1 LLIDKTIEDGG
12 MHSAAR
18 VFIANSGSE
27 ANEAAIKFARKVGKT
42 LDEAGEKIEVV
53 SFHNSFHGRTMGALS
68 ATPNPKYQKPFG
80 PMVPGFKYGNYNN
93 IAALPEL
100 VTEKTCGVIIEPIQG
115 EGGVNVASEE
125 FLIALTKRC
134 KEVGAVLIYDEIQC
148 GMGRTGKL
156 WAHSVLPKEAHPDIL
171 TTAKALGNG
180 VPIGAT
186 IVNEY
191 VSSKIV
197 TGDHGTTFGGN
208 PLACRIGHYCL
219 TRLSDPAM
227 HKDVLAKEKIF
238 KSEFEKLRQRF
249 PKQIK
254 EVRGRGLILGLQ
266 LSEDPTPVITA
277 ARERGL
283 MIITCGTN
291 TLRFVPP
298 LVITEE
304 EIRSGVAILGEALD
318 VVFKQRQEV
327 EGTKGQEEMQD
338 S

>member
-1 LLIDKTIEDGG
+1 
-12 MHSAAR
+12 
-18 VFIANSGSE
+18 
-27 ANEAAIKFARKVGKT
+27 
-42 LDEAGEKIEVV
+42 
-53 SFHNSFHGRTMGALS
+53 
-68 ATPNPKYQKPFG
+68 
-80 PMVPGFKYGNYNN
+80 
-93 IAALPEL
+93 
-100 VTEKTCGVIIEPIQG
+100 
-115 EGGVNVASEE
+115 
-125 FLIALTKRC
+125 
-134 KEVGAVLIYDEIQC
+134 
-148 GMGRTGKL
+148 
-156 WAHSVLPKEAHPDIL
+156 
-171 TTAKALGNG
+171 
-180 VPIGAT
+180 
-186 IVNEY
+186 
-191 VSSKIV
+191 
-197 TGDHGTTFGGN
+197 
-208 PLACRIGHYCL
+208 
-219 TRLSDPAM
+219 M